1 MDPRFFKIAHVGGG
15 AGTICPNMYIY
26 LGIYMVNMLVN
37 VSTYVM
43 RGLFTVTT
51 IHSMF
56 VMFVGSK
63 KRRCNWDLGSWIQM
77 M

>member
-1 MDPRFFKIAHVGGG
+1 MSKYVH
-15 AGTICPNMYIY
+15 

-37 VSTYVM
+37 VNTYVM

-56 VMFVGSK
+56 VMFVVSK
-63 KRRCNWDLGSWIQM
+63 KSRWNWDLGSWIQM

>member
-1 MDPRFFKIAHVGGG
+1 MSKYVH
-15 AGTICPNMYIY
+15 

-37 VSTYVM
+37 VNTYVM
-43 RGLFTVTT
+43 RGLFTVTYSDHYT
-51 IHSMF
+51 LH
-56 VMFVGSK
+56 VRHVCGSK

>member
-1 MDPRFFKIAHVGGG
+1 MSKYVH
-15 AGTICPNMYIY
+15 

-37 VSTYVM
+37 VNTYVM

-56 VMFVGSK
+56 VMFVVSK
-63 KRRCNWDLGSWIQM
+63 NVDVTGI
-77 M
+77 